1 MEKEIMMQ
9 IENRQIINVGM
20 NKKWLR
26 YKLKVT
32 CYCGSTCILYNY
44 FIHCDSQKHNRYL
57 QDNCIN
63 SIYTIKS
70 IF

>member
-1 MEKEIMMQ
+1 MNEIITDIEK
-9 IENRQIINVGM
+9 RVTLLDGM

-26 YKLKVT
+26 YKLKVS

-44 FIHCDSQKHNRYL
+44 FKHCSSKKHDRYL
-57 QDNCIN
+57 DENNII
-63 SIYTIKS
+63 SVYTIKN